1 MSVAAEAL
9 ALAQAQVSGEP
20 AAPEGTAEGTET
32 PPEGTTE
39 VVEAKPEGKK
49 LSWDQEVSKLPP
61 ELQSLAKG
69 LQGMV
74 TKKTQALAEERK
86 ALAAEREA
94 WRKSIGKLATAPST
108 DALPEVDAW
117 DSASIQARIEAEVS
131 RRLAEALA
139 PVESEYRAAQAD
151 LEFDKFTAAHPDL
164 LEDAEVKSG
173 VAELLQKNE
182 SIDLETAYWAVR
194 GKLAKK
200 APAQTPGPDPR
211 RAAARKAAETVAAPR
226 RPPTSAPVKMSPQD
240 LKRAT
245 PEQILAM
252 AKALAERR

>member
-20 AAPEGTAEGTET
+20 AAPETPET
-32 PPEGTTE
+32 PETPE

-49 LSWDQEVSKLPP
+49 LSWDQEVAKLPA

-94 WRKSIGKLATAPST
+94 WRQSISKLSAAPQGE
-108 DALPEVDAW
+108 LPELDSW

-131 RRLAEALA
+131 KRLAEALA

-151 LEFDKFTAAHPDL
+151 MEFDKFTAAHPDL
-164 LEDAEVKSG
+164 LDDPDIKSG

-194 GKLAKK
+194 GRLAKK

-226 RPPTSAPVKMSPQD
+226 RPPTSAPPKMSPQD